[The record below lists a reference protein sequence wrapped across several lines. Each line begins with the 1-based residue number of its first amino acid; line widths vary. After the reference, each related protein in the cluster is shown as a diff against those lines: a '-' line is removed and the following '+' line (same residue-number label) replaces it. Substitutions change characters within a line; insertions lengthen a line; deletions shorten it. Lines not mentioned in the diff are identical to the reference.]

1 MKKIYIILF
10 TLILFQCGNENS
22 KTKTNTII
30 TENSNQY
37 IISKQQFDNESMLLG
52 YVTQQPFSTIIKS
65 SGLIDVP
72 PENKSVV
79 SSFIDGYIT
88 KIPLLVGDKVNKGQI
103 VATIEHTEIVELQQ
117 NYLEISEQLG
127 FLKNEYERQKT
138 LYDEQIT
145 SQKNYL
151 KAESNYKSYMATY
164 NGLRKKLEMLHI
176 NPNQVEQGQISPSI
190 NLYAPISGYIT
201 KVNVS
206 NGSYISPSS
215 DLLEIVNTEHIH
227 LELSVFEK
235 DILNVKKDQS
245 IKFKVP
251 EASKTIYDAEV
262 HLVGTSIDEKRTIKV
277 HGHINN
283 ENNTNFIVG
292 MFVEADIIT
301 AFNKL
306 FAIPIEAVTK
316 IDNNYFALVLEEKN
330 SENYIFNK
338 VKLDVGIS
346 NESFYEILNANI
358 LKDKEILVK
367 GGFMII
373 NE

>member
-1 MKKIYIILF
+1 MKKIYIVLF

-22 KTKTNTII
+22 KTETNII
-30 TENSNQY
+30 TTVNSNQY
-37 IISKQQFDNESMLLG
+37 IISKQQYDNENMLLG
-52 YVTQQPFSTIIKS
+52 YVTRQPFSKNIKS